1 MVRSRKIAEVSKN
14 LQELEMLDILKEKV
28 HVLRD
33 GMEHNEV
40 KESEF

>member
-1 MVRSRKIAEVSKN
+1 
-14 LQELEMLDILKEKV
+14 MLDILKEKV

-40 KESEF
+40 KESEFWRMRMEKKKEKS